1 MAKKNHLLTPE
12 ERAQHDLAE
21 KLRKMTDKQLLDY
34 IAAQRQAAAPAPAG
48 TSKAEIVN
56 EFIELCATKG
66 KRMGPATIAG
76 MRAVAKE
83 AGYDLGL

>member
-12 ERAQHDLAE
+12 EREQHDFAV
-21 KLRKMTDKQLLDY
+21 KVRKMTDKQLYDFVN
-34 IAAQRQAAAPAPAG
+34 AQRPAPAPAG
-48 TSKAEIVN
+48 QSKAEVVK

-76 MRAVAKE
+76 MRAVAME
-83 AGYDLGL
+83 AGYDIGPF